1 MSSAKFHAFIV
12 VVVVDVDVDV
22 DVVAVTVPLQL
33 DDVVCHH
40 LESEKVNILAPVQ
53 VPDSNSDSEGG

>member
-12 VVVVDVDVDV
+12 VVVVDVDVA
-22 DVVAVTVPLQL
+22 VAVLLQL
-33 DDVVCHH
+33 GDVVCHH
-40 LESEKVNILAPVQ
+40 LESEKVNILAPVE